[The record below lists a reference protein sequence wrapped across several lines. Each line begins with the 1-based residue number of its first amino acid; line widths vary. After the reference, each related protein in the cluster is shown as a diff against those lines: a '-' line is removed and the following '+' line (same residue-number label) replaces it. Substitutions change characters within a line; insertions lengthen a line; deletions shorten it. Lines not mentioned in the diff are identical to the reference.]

1 MAPLAGGAG
10 GGPQGTA
17 AVRDRRAGG
26 PALENGGFA
35 SHAVYGMI
43 MRSKIIPG
51 PPDLDG
57 HDVMVDDRGKELLD
71 QAFDQLEQQT
81 PDRVTKAIR
90 WLRTPESRWQ
100 RLALGMLLILGS
112 FFWFLPVVGIE
123 WLPIGLMLIAQDVPI
138 LRRPAARL
146 MLWLENRWMAL
157 RKRGERSHRRDPD
170 NGQQ

>member
-1 MAPLAGGAG
+1 
-10 GGPQGTA
+10 
-17 AVRDRRAGG
+17 
-26 PALENGGFA
+26 
-35 SHAVYGMI
+35 
-43 MRSKIIPG
+43 
-51 PPDLDG
+51 
-57 HDVMVDDRGKELLD
+57 MVDDRGKELLD